1 MTTERKRGG
10 RVLKSHSKRRG
21 IQLGESEKPIRAA
34 LERLA
39 DAPHE
44 LRCFVIIEE
53 PLTGRFVQ
61 FCTPPPPSRFAGS
74 PRLVGDGPI
83 IFDGTGAVG
92 KDAYEPVQEF
102 CDVDGALYFAL
113 DTLKEYLPGEAELHI
128 TEESTRTERPS

>member
-1 MTTERKRGG
+1 MIRSEAAVERPK
-10 RVLKSHSKRRG
+10 L
-21 IQLGESEKPIRAA
+21 SEAEAPIRAA

-39 DAPHE
+39 ESPRE

-74 PRLVGDGPI
+74 PQLVGDEPL
-83 IFDGTGAVG
+83 IFDGTGAVD
-92 KDAYEPVQEF
+92 KDEYEPVQEL

-128 TEESTRTERPS
+128 TEESTRMERPS

>member
-1 MTTERKRGG
+1 MSERKRGG

-21 IQLGESEKPIRAA
+21 IRLGESEKHIRAA

-39 DAPHE
+39 ESPRE
-44 LRCFVIIEE
+44 LRCFVIVEE

-61 FCTPPPPSRFAGS
+61 FCTPLPPSRFAGS
-74 PRLVGDGPI
+74 PQLVGDEPL

-92 KDAYEPVQEF
+92 RDAYEPVQEL
-102 CDVDGALYFAL
+102 CDVDGALAFAL

-128 TEESTRTERPS
+128 TEESTRMERPN

>member
-1 MTTERKRGG
+1 MK
-10 RVLKSHSKRRG
+10 L
-21 IQLGESEKPIRAA
+21 SEATDSIRMA

-39 DAPHE
+39 ESPRE
-44 LRCFVIIEE
+44 LRCFVIVEE

-61 FCTPPPPSRFAGS
+61 FCTPPPPSLFVGS
-74 PRLVGDGPI
+74 PRLVGDGPL

-113 DTLKEYLPGEAELHI
+113 DTLKEYLPGEAELRI
-128 TEESTRTERPS
+128 TEEATRTERPS